1 MRKRN
6 RIVKIIN
13 ISLITLFILVILLV
27 IYLIKNKKYEI
38 NIESAISIKSNTGII
53 DSEYYKEFLS
63 VVNKGKFKKTKK
75 EYGGIHKELTIK
87 TKDTEYKFYIY
98 TDKNVVTY
106 KLDNTTYVNEDIN
119 YINSL
124 EKAIKKYDYSLY
136 KLSATNIT
144 YYKGKIINS
153 NAKYNVD
160 LNGENTILVEF
171 NKDIKSIKFYEV
183 FSDDSE
189 ILISEAK
196 DLSRG
201 DKIVYYIDHTKYKK
215 VRLEATDDYKLN
227 VYESYIVNDRLKFNE
242 LTQEKE
248 IVLNPKDLQLI
259 KGNSVEVS
267 VENYKGL
274 VYWYSEDEEIVTVKD
289 GVVKALKEGTT
300 RIYVITQDNE
310 YIYMNVSVEEQKS
323 ILVSDITLSDEV
335 VKIGMY
341 RTHQLDVTIKPED
354 ATNKKIQWSSSN
366 SKVAMV
372 DDNGLI
378 TGLSSGKAIISAR
391 SSNGLVK
398 NCEVFVE
405 RKEVISITLN
415 YTLYNLKLGETV
427 DLDVTFDPVDASIRD
442 ILWQTKDSYVATVDA
457 SGVVTAKDYGK
468 TVITATTKN
477 GKSATC
483 IINVTK

>member
-1 MRKRN
+1 M
-6 RIVKIIN
+6 
-13 ISLITLFILVILLV
+13 
-27 IYLIKNKKYEI
+27 
-38 NIESAISIKSNTGII
+38 
-53 DSEYYKEFLS
+53 
-63 VVNKGKFKKTKK
+63 
-75 EYGGIHKELTIK
+75 
-87 TKDTEYKFYIY
+87 
-98 TDKNVVTY
+98 
-106 KLDNTTYVNEDIN
+106 EDIN
-119 YINSL
+119 YDFKPISMFNPSEDWTL
-124 EKAIKKYDYSLY
+124 DL
-136 KLSATNIT
+136 TNNT
-144 YYKGKIINS
+144 S
-153 NAKYNVD
+153 NP
-160 LNGENTILVEF
+160 GENTILVEF

-196 DLSRG
+196 DLSSG

-310 YIYMNVSVEEQKS
+310 YSYMNVSVEEQKS

-341 RTHQLDVTIKPED
+341 RTHQLEVTIKPED

-398 NCEVFVE
+398 TCEVFVE

-415 YTLYNLKLGETV
+415 YTYLCYNIIKFLSMDLLGKKL
-427 DLDVTFDPVDASIRD
+427 I
-442 ILWQTKDSYVATVDA
+442 K
-457 SGVVTAKDYGK
+457 
-468 TVITATTKN
+468 
-477 GKSATC
+477 
-483 IINVTK
+483 

>member
-1 MRKRN
+1 
-6 RIVKIIN
+6 
-13 ISLITLFILVILLV
+13 
-27 IYLIKNKKYEI
+27 
-38 NIESAISIKSNTGII
+38 
-53 DSEYYKEFLS
+53 
-63 VVNKGKFKKTKK
+63 
-75 EYGGIHKELTIK
+75 
-87 TKDTEYKFYIY
+87 
-98 TDKNVVTY
+98 
-106 KLDNTTYVNEDIN
+106 
-119 YINSL
+119 
-124 EKAIKKYDYSLY
+124 
-136 KLSATNIT
+136 
-144 YYKGKIINS
+144 
-153 NAKYNVD
+153 
-160 LNGENTILVEF
+160 
-171 NKDIKSIKFYEV
+171 
-183 FSDDSE
+183 
-189 ILISEAK
+189 
-196 DLSRG
+196 
-201 DKIVYYIDHTKYKK
+201 
-215 VRLEATDDYKLN
+215 
-227 VYESYIVNDRLKFNE
+227 
-242 LTQEKE
+242 
-248 IVLNPKDLQLI
+248 
-259 KGNSVEVS
+259 
-267 VENYKGL
+267 
-274 VYWYSEDEEIVTVKD
+274 
-289 GVVKALKEGTT
+289 
-300 RIYVITQDNE
+300 
-310 YIYMNVSVEEQKS
+310 MNVSVEEQKS

-341 RTHQLDVTIKPED
+341 RTHQLEVTIKPED